1 MKKLLSLLIC
11 GALTL
16 SLAACSGSVS
26 QEDYKKLASDYG
38 VALTQNDDLKNKID
52 ELQNKIDELE
62 SEVNSYGNYKSVFF
76 DETISLTLLV
86 TNNNT
91 GISICNFDGTNEE
104 RECALI
110 MGCTAYFFD
119 KYQLLD
125 IVVLDVAGKVL
136 ATVSNGDVQLMSK
149 YLKFDLENGDL
160 YKKYSTDIQKIL
172 S

>member
-1 MKKLLSLLIC
+1 MKKVLSLLIS
-11 GALTL
+11 GVLVF
-16 SLAACSGSVS
+16 SLAACGVS

-38 VALTQNDDLKNKID
+38 IALTENDDLKNKRD

-76 DETISLTLLV
+76 DETTSLTLLV

-91 GISICNFDGTNEE
+91 GISICNFDGENEE

-110 MGCTAYFFD
+110 MGCMAYFFD
-119 KYQLLD
+119 NYKLQDIIILD
-125 IVVLDVAGKVL
+125 AAGKVL
-136 ATVSNGDVQLMSK
+136 ATAPDGDVQLMRK
-149 YLKFDLENGDL
+149 YLKFDINNGEL
-160 YKKYSTDIQKIL
+160 YKKYATDIQKIL